1 MRTRGRYY
9 CIMYIPG
16 IFLTVAGVGGGG
28 RRRGGWGGGV
38 VGGGVG
44 GGGDASKT
52 AGYRTPLWSIVSRN
66 LVLYLLLLL
75 SRSYRQYAPQAP
87 IYIHRYTYTTLIQY
101 IYTHRYTYTTH
112 THIYKTYTITRIY
125 TYKTHTDIQ
134 LYIYNTHYIYIHIQ
148 ICIYIIQHTQIYIH
162 TLVYTYNTHIYHL
175 IYVIGWVIW
184 GDFSFS

>member
-1 MRTRGRYY
+1 M
-9 CIMYIPG
+9 P
-16 IFLTVAGVGGGG
+16 V
-28 RRRGGWGGGV
+28 RRQDTGHRS
-38 VGGGVG
+38 
-44 GGGDASKT
+44 D
-52 AGYRTPLWSIVSRN
+52 
-66 LVLYLLLLL
+66 LL
-75 SRSYRQYAPQAP
+75 SRGISCYICCCCWAVP
-87 IYIHRYTYTTLIQY
+87 IDNMPHRLLYIYTDIHIHYTTLIQY